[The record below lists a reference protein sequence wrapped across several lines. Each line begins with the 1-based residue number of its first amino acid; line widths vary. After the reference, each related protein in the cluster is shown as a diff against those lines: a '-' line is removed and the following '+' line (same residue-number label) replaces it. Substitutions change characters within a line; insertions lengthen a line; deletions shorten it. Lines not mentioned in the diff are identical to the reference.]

1 MAIRNLEAIQRQGTM
16 IAAQQENS
24 RRMREEN
31 FWYRVSIIQQSC
43 NDAIDAVDTIE
54 SLCKNG
60 LRSKFEDWMKQQNV
74 YYSFQYKRFS
84 VSCEVENSRKESAS
98 VGYNPKTNG
107 VHFSWNGYGMCEG
120 YDTAE
125 SNMTHFIHNYL
136 GNKGYNKGLTV
147 LSERLQPFLDAFFK
161 WIESI

>member
-1 MAIRNLEAIQRQGTM
+1 MAIRNLDAIQRQGTM

-31 FWYRVSIIQQSC
+31 FWHRVSIIKQSH

-54 SLCKNG
+54 ALCKNG
-60 LRSKFEDWMKQQNV
+60 LRSKFEEWMKKQNV
-74 YYSFQYKRFS
+74 YYSFYFKRFS
-84 VSCEVENSRKESAS
+84 VSCEIRNSWKERAS
-98 VGYNPKTNG
+98 VSYDPKTNG
-107 VHFSWNGYGMCEG
+107 VRFSWDGYGMYEC
-120 YDTAE
+120 YDTE
-125 SNMTHFIHNYL
+125 ERYINHFIHTYL
-136 GNKGYNKGLTV
+136 GNNGYDKGLTV